1 MNYYEQ
7 VESLIKNNEINKK
20 VRALQDNGETLY
32 TYWNIGKLI
41 IEAQGGEKRA
51 KYGDGLIKEWG
62 NKLSEKYG
70 KNYDKSNLSRARMFY
85 LYFPNVATVS
95 QHLSWSQYCDIL
107 PIKNPNE
114 RNYYINQVILNNLSV
129 RDLRR
134 EIKNK
139 SFDRLSYADKENI
152 EVITEANETDLSIV
166 DMIKD
171 PIILKPDKTIDK
183 INEKAIHKYII
194 SKERGNKLSE
204 KYGKNYDKSNLS
216 RAKMFY
222 LYFPIVAAVRQQLSW
237 THYKLILPIKNINER
252 NYYINRVIL
261 NNLSTRELQ
270 REIKNK
276 SFDRL
281 SYADKNNIEIISDN
295 TTLSIK
301 DMIKD
306 PIILKSDIDPN
317 EINEKVIH
325 KYIISLLEDKFLEL
339 GTGFALVAMNIK

>member
-7 VESLIKNNEINKK
+7 VESLIKNNEVNKK

-32 TYWNIGKLI
+32 TYWNIGRLI

-70 KNYDKSNLSRARMFY
+70 KNYDKSNLSRAR
-85 LYFPNVATVS
+85 
-95 QHLSWSQYCDIL
+95 
-107 PIKNPNE
+107 
-114 RNYYINQVILNNLSV
+114 
-129 RDLRR
+129 
-134 EIKNK
+134 
-139 SFDRLSYADKENI
+139 
-152 EVITEANETDLSIV
+152 
-166 DMIKD
+166 
-171 PIILKPDKTIDK
+171 
-183 INEKAIHKYII
+183 
-194 SKERGNKLSE
+194 
-204 KYGKNYDKSNLS
+204 
-216 RAKMFY
+216 MFY

-281 SYADKNNIEIISDN
+281 SYADKNNIEIISDMN
-295 TTLSIK
+295 SSLSIE

-306 PIILKSDIDPN
+306 PIILKSDIDTN
-317 EINEKVIH
+317 EINEKAIH

-339 GTGFALVAMNIK
+339 GTGFALVGHEYKIVISNNTYHIDLLFFNIRLNSYVVVEVKTRAVKPQDIGQLQFYVSYIENNLKDNNHNKTIGILIVKKKNKYVIEYTTSPDIYVTTYMLN

>member
-7 VESLIKNNEINKK
+7 VENLIKNNEINKK

-32 TYWNIGKLI
+32 TYWNIGRLI

-70 KNYDKSNLSRARMFY
+70 KNYDKSNLSRAR
-85 LYFPNVATVS
+85 
-95 QHLSWSQYCDIL
+95 
-107 PIKNPNE
+107 
-114 RNYYINQVILNNLSV
+114 
-129 RDLRR
+129 
-134 EIKNK
+134 
-139 SFDRLSYADKENI
+139 
-152 EVITEANETDLSIV
+152 
-166 DMIKD
+166 
-171 PIILKPDKTIDK
+171 
-183 INEKAIHKYII
+183 
-194 SKERGNKLSE
+194 
-204 KYGKNYDKSNLS
+204 
-216 RAKMFY
+216 MFY

-281 SYADKNNIEIISDN
+281 SYADKNNIEIISDMN
-295 TTLSIK
+295 SSLSIE

-306 PIILKSDIDPN
+306 PIILKSDIDTN
-317 EINEKVIH
+317 EINEKAIH

-339 GTGFALVAMNIK
+339 GTGFALVGHEYKIVISNNTYHIDLLFFNIRLNSYVVVEVKTRAVKPQDIGQLQFYVSYIENNLKDNNHNKTIGILIVKKKINMLSNIQQVRIFMLQPIC